1 MDKLLIQF
9 ELAKCPSPLR
19 SINRYQQPPR
29 ETLKKLLRVGGE
41 GCNGVASH
49 PMGISKVAFSTP
61 PPPRFIDGHQRPP
74 RETVTWGKIWGGFCD
89 RLAFHLMG
97 TRNTP

>member
-29 ETLKKLLRVGGE
+29 ETLQKLLRVGGE

-49 PMGISKVAFSTP
+49 PMGISKVALSTP
-61 PPPRFIDGHQRPP
+61 PVYRWASATSQRDCYL
-74 RETVTWGKIWGGFCD
+74 GKNMGGFCD